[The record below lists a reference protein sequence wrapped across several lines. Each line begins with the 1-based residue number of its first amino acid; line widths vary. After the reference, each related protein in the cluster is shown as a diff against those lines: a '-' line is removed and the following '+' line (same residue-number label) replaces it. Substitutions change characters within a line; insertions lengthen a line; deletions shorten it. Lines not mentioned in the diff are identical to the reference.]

1 MISFH
6 YKEHMHWLNLV
17 QLLRKTIVDIKAE
30 LCVLTAEKKT
40 TVESGDHFVGN
51 YLRLIARI
59 GKDLDML
66 EEAILQELNNGQ
78 LHWYAKR
85 SAPSINL
92 RAGRLTEL
100 CDRVKAQ
107 VLAVFALEREIG
119 GLLCAH
125 QSAAAEAIQ
134 KTA

>member
-1 MISFH
+1 
-6 YKEHMHWLNLV
+6 MHWLNLV
-17 QLLRKTIVDIKAE
+17 QLLRKTMADIKTE
-30 LCVLTAEKKT
+30 LYVLAPEKKAT
-40 TVESGDHFVGN
+40 GESGDHFAST

-92 RAGRLTEL
+92 KAGRLMEL

-107 VLAVFALEREIG
+107 VLAVFALEREVG
-119 GLLCAH
+119 ALLCTD
-125 QSAAAEAIQ
+125 QPVVAEPIQ